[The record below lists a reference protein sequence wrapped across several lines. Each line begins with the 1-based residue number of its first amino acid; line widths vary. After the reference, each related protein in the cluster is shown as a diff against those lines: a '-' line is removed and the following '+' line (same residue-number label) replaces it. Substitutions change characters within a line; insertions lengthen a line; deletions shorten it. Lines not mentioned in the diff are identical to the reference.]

1 MTYFVCHWL
10 FGRILSLQSNLKSSC
25 NLNKI
30 PHMCV
35 GHQDTVMPQV
45 GIGTW
50 FYGVLT
56 PANKFARG
64 THYYRNDL

>member
-1 MTYFVCHWL
+1 MSLTLWWYFE
-10 FGRILSLQSNLKSSC
+10 FAIELKSSC